1 MRKAFVPLLL
11 LMCVGGPAPVAWAE
25 EPPPFTLR
33 VERFQVV
40 GDNPLDAATT
50 DAALAP
56 YLGEYSDLE
65 GLMGAVDALEHA
77 LRDEG
82 YSFHRVGILPT
93 PAAEPPTTV
102 VLQVMT
108 FSLGKVRVRGTQ
120 FSSDDTVLRS
130 LPVLS
135 AGGVPAPREL
145 SRQLAVANQH
155 PRRRVAVSYR
165 QSDEPDKLDA
175 VANVTE
181 QARPWGLFAN
191 LNNIGNDETGNSR
204 LQFGGQY
211 ANITGH
217 DDIATAAITL
227 SPDNADDVFQFG
239 AFYQLPIYRLRGW
252 LNAFYVRSD
261 VNVGAVQDAFDV
273 SGAGHFTGLSF
284 KHQLLNLGTY
294 RHSTTLGVQDRLFDT
309 LVTGVGGGP
318 VNLGATSKI
327 RSRPLSLRYDGG
339 YLWAAT
345 RTSVDFYVDFNYNLA
360 FGGHNNDEDY
370 ASARLASDDP
380 PDASWKLV
388 RFGALATQQLPRG
401 YSGVFRLNGQFTSE
415 TLIPGEQ
422 IGVGGE
428 RSVRGFEERTVAGD
442 SGLVA
447 NLELWTPTLPQLYD
461 IRLLGFLDAGHKVT
475 NSPGIG
481 QRPHD
486 TISSIGV
493 GARWSWRNELLV
505 SLDYGQPIANGDTD
519 ASDRGNSKWH
529 VSLTYRY

>member
-1 MRKAFVPLLL
+1 MQATFVPLLL
-11 LMCVGGPAPVAWAE
+11 ALTLGCCATGALAE
-25 EPPPFTLR
+25 EPPPITLR
-33 VERFQVV
+33 VERFEVT
-40 GDNPLDAATT
+40 GDNPLSAADT
-50 DAALAP
+50 DAALQP
-56 YLGEYSDLE
+56 YLGEYSDLQ
-65 GLMGAVDALEHA
+65 GLLAAVDALEQA
-77 LRDEG
+77 LRDRG

-93 PAAEPPTTV
+93 PEGTPPTTV
-102 VLQVMT
+102 LLQVLT
-108 FSLGKVRVRGTQ
+108 FGLGEVVVRGNQ
-120 FSSDDTVLRS
+120 FSSEQTVRNS
-130 LPVLS
+130 LPALAS
-135 AGGVPAPREL
+135 GAVPEPREL

-165 QSDEPDKLDA
+165 RSQEPDKLDA

-181 QARPWGLFAN
+181 EARPWGLFAN

-261 VNVGAVQDAFDV
+261 VDVGAVQDAFDV

-284 KHQLLNLGTY
+284 KHQLLNLGSY
-294 RHSTTLGVQDRLFDT
+294 RHSATVGVQDRLFDT
-309 LVTGVGGGP
+309 SISSTQTGAFNPG
-318 VNLGATSKI
+318 LSSKV
-327 RSRPLSLRYDGG
+327 RSRPLSVRYDGG
-339 YLWAAT
+339 YLWTRT
-345 RTSVDFYVDFNYNLA
+345 RTSLDFYVDYNHNLD
-360 FGGHNNDEDY
+360 FGGHNSDLDY
-370 ASARLASDDP
+370 AGFRIASDDP
-380 PDASWKLV
+380 PDSSWKLV

-401 YSGVFRLNGQFTSE
+401 YSGVFRLNGQYTSE

-447 NLELWTPTLPQLYD
+447 NLELWTPQLPKLYD

-493 GARWSWRNELLV
+493 GARWSWHNQLLV
-505 SLDYGQPIANGDTD
+505 SLDYGQVLANGDTD

>member
-1 MRKAFVPLLL
+1 MRTAFVPLLL
-11 LMCVGGPAPVAWAE
+11 ALSGGCAFTAVVAQ
-25 EPPPFTLR
+25 EPPPITLR
-33 VERFQVV
+33 VERFEVV

-56 YLGEYSDLE
+56 YLGDYADLT
-65 GLMGAVDALEHA
+65 GLMAAVDALEQV
-77 LRDEG
+77 LRDAG
-82 YSFHRVGILPT
+82 HAFHRVNIEPT
-93 PAAEPPTTV
+93 PDGTPPTTV
-102 VLQVMT
+102 VLKVLT
-108 FSLGKVRVRGTQ
+108 FGLGEVTVRGNQ
-120 FSSDDTVLRS
+120 YSSEQAVRNS
-130 LPVLS
+130 LPILAS
-135 AGGVPAPREL
+135 GAVPEPREL

-155 PRRRVAVSYR
+155 PRRRVTVGYR
-165 QSDEPDKLDA
+165 QSREPDKLDA

-181 QARPWGLFAN
+181 QRPWGLFAN

-261 VNVGAVQDAFDV
+261 VDVGAVQDAFDV

-284 KHQLLNLGTY
+284 KHQLLNLGRY
-294 RHSTTLGVQDRLFDT
+294 RHSATVGLQDRLFDT
-309 LVTGVGGGP
+309 AISSTGTGVFNPGLSTK
-318 VNLGATSKI
+318 V
-327 RSRPLSLRYDGG
+327 RSRPLSIRYDGG
-339 YLWAAT
+339 YLWTRT
-345 RTSVDFYVDFNYNLA
+345 RTSLDFYVDYNHNLD
-360 FGGHNNDEDY
+360 FGGHNHDRDY
-370 ASARLASDDP
+370 AGFRFASDDP
-380 PDASWKLV
+380 PDSSWKLV
-388 RFGALATQQLPRG
+388 RFGTLATQQLPRG
-401 YSGVFRLNGQFTSE
+401 YSGVLRLTGQYTSE

-422 IGVGGE
+422 IGLGGE
-428 RSVRGFEERTVAGD
+428 RSVRGFEERTIAGD

-447 NLELWTPTLPQLYD
+447 NLELWTPALPRLYD
-461 IRLLGFLDAGHKVT
+461 IRLLGFLDAGHKVI
-475 NSPGIG
+475 NSPGTG
-481 QRPHD
+481 QLPHD

-493 GARWSWRNELLV
+493 GARWAWRDQLQV
-505 SLDYGQPIANGDTD
+505 SLDYGQPLANADGE